1 MPESITHRM
10 QIPEHLGEHD
20 RVLPR
25 MTLLGRVRPTATPG
39 LHIRAAVRE
48 LAVVVDGPHTT
59 GRWYWRDELEAMAL
73 SAQRMGYPRGDRPAL
88 GRGGC
93 SASTSPSSPATS
105 TAATGSP
112 TPTSATAPG
121 CPQHGGGHIVITVTD
136 LFCGAGGSGL
146 GATAVAGV
154 ELRIAANH
162 WALAIQTHA
171 TNVPDTD
178 HVVESGCR
186 PVADV
191 FGFCR
196 CWALR

>member
-1 MPESITHRM
+1 M
-10 QIPEHLGEHD
+10 LGEH
-20 RVLPR
+20 V
-25 MTLLGRVRPTATPG
+25 TFQPG
-39 LHIRAAVRE
+39 H
-48 LAVVVDGPHTT
+48 VDG
-59 GRWYWRDELEAMAL
+59 GYWVANPD
-73 SAQRMGYPRGDRPAL
+73 QRHGARV
-88 GRGGC
+88 
-93 SASTSPSSPATS
+93 
-105 TAATGSP
+105 
-112 TPTSATAPG
+112 
-121 CPQHGGGHIVITVTD
+121 PQHGGGHVMITVTD

>member
-1 MPESITHRM
+1 M
-10 QIPEHLGEHD
+10 
-20 RVLPR
+20 
-25 MTLLGRVRPTATPG
+25 
-39 LHIRAAVRE
+39 
-48 LAVVVDGPHTT
+48 
-59 GRWYWRDELEAMAL
+59 
-73 SAQRMGYPRGDRPAL
+73 
-88 GRGGC
+88 
-93 SASTSPSSPATS
+93 
-105 TAATGSP
+105 
-112 TPTSATAPG
+112 
-121 CPQHGGGHIVITVTD
+121 ITVTD